1 MEQYREKIRRIMIS
15 VNVIDGIY
23 DSIAKKTGVK
33 ENLLTLLYA
42 LDDGAAHSQKEICEE
57 WFIPKTTLNTI
68 VRECVE
74 KGYVTLDADWGRGA
88 GEGGNLR
95 DGITEG
101 GNEEGG
107 NRQDG
112 ITEGGNLRDGIM
124 QDRDKRNG
132 KRGYGKG
139 REKEICLTEAG
150 SAFARDIL
158 NRVYDLER
166 HAMEK
171 AMPGLSDGFVN
182 ELECFTACLK
192 KEEALFGEGGDI

>member
-1 MEQYREKIRRIMIS
+1 MEQYRAKIRRIMIS

-74 KGYVTLDADWGRGA
+74 KGYVMLDAGWGRGA
-88 GEGGNLR
+88 GEGGNR
-95 DGITEG
+95 
-101 GNEEGG
+101 
-107 NRQDG
+107 
-112 ITEGGNLRDGIM
+112 RDGIM
-124 QDRDKRNG
+124 EDRDKRDG

-150 SAFARDIL
+150 RAFARDIL